1 MNSFDDD
8 IRSAVKGGSEHLADA
23 GDEGLIEQMSA
34 TFRSRMRYWVVLV
47 WGMTLVMTGLCV
59 FTAVMFFQSET
70 TRDWIMYATIF
81 MWAAVAVAMLKM
93 WYWMEMNRNTHT
105 REIKR
110 VDLQIAKLAE
120 RLGRS

>member
-8 IRSAVKGGSEHLADA
+8 IRSAVKGDEHLADA
-23 GDEGLIEQMSA
+23 GNEGLIEQVSA
-34 TFRSRMRYWVVLV
+34 TFKSRMRYWVVLV
-47 WGMTLVMTGLCV
+47 WAMTLVTTGIAV
-59 FTAVMFFQSET
+59 FAAVMFFQSET
-70 TRDWIMYATIF
+70 TRDWILYATVF
-81 MWAAVAVAMLKM
+81 LWAAMAVGMLKM

-110 VDLQIAKLAE
+110 VELQIAKLAE